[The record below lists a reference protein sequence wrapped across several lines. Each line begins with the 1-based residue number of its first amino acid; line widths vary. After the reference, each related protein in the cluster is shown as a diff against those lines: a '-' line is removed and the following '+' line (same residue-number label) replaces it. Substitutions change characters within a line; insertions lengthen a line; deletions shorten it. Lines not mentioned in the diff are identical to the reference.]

1 MISGIPPTL
10 VAIVGTPAAIDS
22 SSAVGNASALVGW
35 ISTSTASSTASTS
48 STVPGYDRATTQV
61 RQRALHLPP
70 IGTFAQHEQAE
81 VRELRGEPLD
91 GFGGD
96 LVTLAR
102 AEDGHHGDE
111 HLVGPDPEL
120 ASGFPGPAP
129 GRAPSTIPLCTAT
142 TWPGRSQPR
151 AR

>member
-1 MISGIPPTL
+1 MHQHVDGVEHGKHVL
-10 VAIVGTPAAIDS
+10 
-22 SSAVGNASALVGW
+22 
-35 ISTSTASSTASTS
+35 
-48 STVPGYDRATTQV
+48 TVPGHDRATTQV

-120 ASGFPGPAP
+120 PPDPRPGA
-129 GRAPSTIPLCTAT
+129 RAGPSTIPLWTAT